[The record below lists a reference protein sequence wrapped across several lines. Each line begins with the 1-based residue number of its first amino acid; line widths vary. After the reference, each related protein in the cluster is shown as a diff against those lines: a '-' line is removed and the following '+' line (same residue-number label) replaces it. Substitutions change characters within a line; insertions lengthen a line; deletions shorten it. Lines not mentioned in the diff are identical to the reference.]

1 MLPPRRRL
9 ESRPMYA
16 LTSIDLDDAS
26 SVTRGKA
33 TGRE

>member
-1 MLPPRRRL
+1 
-9 ESRPMYA
+9 MYA